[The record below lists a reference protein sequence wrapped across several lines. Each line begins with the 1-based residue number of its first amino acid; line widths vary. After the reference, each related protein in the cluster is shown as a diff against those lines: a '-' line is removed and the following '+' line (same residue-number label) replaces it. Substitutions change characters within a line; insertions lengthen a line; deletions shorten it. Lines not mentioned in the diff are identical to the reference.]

1 MADEPSELGSREV
14 ERLDALYAGFPPVEK
29 WASCPIDAELRDRW
43 TEALRLR
50 REQAPPS
57 ALDEALAEARR
68 VAAMDTG
75 AIEGLYATD
84 RGFTVTVARMATA
97 RQAEIERTKGAD
109 VRRLVEAQLEGY
121 EMALDAATGRVPVS
135 EAWVRQLH
143 EVVCAAQPTYGVT
156 TPVGPQ
162 ERPLPKGAYK
172 GHPNHVVQADGT
184 THSYAPVAE
193 TGPEM
198 RCLVV
203 ALRSPEFDGLHP
215 ALSTAFGRH
224 LGAWATRIVR
234 EVLAELSTKAIGT

>member
-29 WASCPIDAELRDRW
+29 WAGCPIDAELWDRW

-68 VAAMDTG
+68 VAAIDTG

-84 RGFTVTVARMATA
+84 RGFTVAVARMATA
-97 RQAEIERTKGAD
+97 WQAEIERTKGAD

-143 EVVCAAQPTYGVT
+143 EVVCAAQPTYVVT
-156 TPVGPQ
+156 TPAGPQ
-162 ERPLPKGAYK
+162 ERPLPKGAY
-172 GHPNHVVQADGT
+172 
-184 THSYAPVAE
+184 
-193 TGPEM
+193 
-198 RCLVV
+198 
-203 ALRSPEFDGLHP
+203 
-215 ALSTAFGRH
+215 
-224 LGAWATRIVR
+224 
-234 EVLAELSTKAIGT
+234 